1 MLEFRSTVICT
12 AFGLWLLP
20 NCKRYES
27 VSKRGFLDRN
37 PIDNHSAHLFLQNTF
52 FCAIGQLEGNPGSG
66 VVGAPSEL
74 HKLTER
80 TKLALHGRGEL
91 DNVKPDSRITT
102 SSKSSPVIPRDLAV
116 SELLPSGLVV

>member
-91 DNVKPDSRITT
+91 DNVKPDNCITT
-102 SSKSSPVIPRDLAV
+102 SSKSSPVIP
-116 SELLPSGLVV
+116 